1 MSMTLMTHTQKK
13 YQAGF
18 SVVELMIAMLL
29 SMALAGAIISVFVN
43 NSYSFKQDENIGRM
57 LDDARYAL
65 REIAFD
71 LSMAGHYADL
81 HIPSAVSF
89 DGALTIGQDCGPT
102 GQVNWM
108 YRTTEAGTGDSLS
121 LMAVDNATNASA
133 VAAHSC
139 FDGGE
144 LLDGTDVVSIKRVA
158 GAEAGALSVNGAYL
172 RTNGTVGVLFSGVAT
187 TAPPVFVAVPRADW
201 AFRPSIY
208 YIRQFAN
215 TPGDNI
221 PTLCRKVLRGAGPSM
236 TTECI
241 ATGIENLQIEYGIDT
256 TEDGHPNVY
265 QTNPT
270 LAQMQTVVSAR
281 VFIIARTTEVDTRY
295 TNTKTYSI
303 SNAPD
308 LVPGDNFHRRVF
320 STSVSIQN
328 IRTMNMMGF

>member
-1 MSMTLMTHTQKK
+1 MTNSPRKLQT
-13 YQAGF
+13 GF
-18 SVVELMIAMLL
+18 SVVELMVALLL

-57 LDDARYAL
+57 QDDARHAL

-71 LSMAGHYADL
+71 ISMAGHYADL
-81 HIPSAVSF
+81 HIPSSVSY
-89 DGALTIGQDCGPT
+89 DGGITIGQDCGPA
-102 GQVNWM
+102 GQANWM
-108 YRTTEAGTGDSLS
+108 YRATEAGTGNSLS

-133 VAAHSC
+133 SAAHSC
-139 FDGGE
+139 FAAGE

-158 GAEAGALSVNGAYL
+158 GAEAGVLSVNGAYL
-172 RTNGTVGVLFSGVAT
+172 RTNGTVGVMFSGSAP
-187 TAPPVFVAVPRADW
+187 TAPPVVVAVPRADW

-221 PTLCRKVLRGAGPSM
+221 PTLCRKALRGVGPSM
-236 TTECI
+236 ATECI
-241 ATGIENLQIEYGIDT
+241 ATGIENLQVEYGIDT
-256 TEDGHPNVY
+256 TEDGHPNAYVS
-265 QTNPT
+265 NPT
-270 LAQMQTVVSAR
+270 LAQMQSVVSAR
-281 VFIIARTTEVDTRY
+281 VFIIARTTEIDPRY
-295 TNTKTYSI
+295 TNTKTYSV

-328 IRTMNMMGF
+328 VRAMNMMGF